1 MEESY
6 KLKHIRYFRESLS
19 IILQSRN
26 GPCPLLAIAN
36 ALILKGSL
44 VLHSDLGGIS
54 HSDLTNLIADY
65 IFRTTGKTLRT
76 SDENDKKKVDDVI
89 SLLPK
94 LHFGLD
100 VNVKFSQ

>member
-1 MEESY
+1 MDQSY
-6 KLKHIRYFRESLS
+6 QLKHIRYFNESLS

-36 ALILKGSL
+36 ALILKGFL

-65 IFRTTGKTLRT
+65 IFRTTGKTSRGG
-76 SDENDKKKVDDVI
+76 DENDKRKVDDVI

>member
-1 MEESY
+1 MDESY
-6 KLKHIRYFRESLS
+6 RLKRIRYFDSPLS

-36 ALILKGSL
+36 ALILRGAL

-65 IFRTTGKTLRT
+65 IFRTSGKNMLGA
-76 SDENDKKKVDDVI
+76 DENDKKKVDDVI